1 MADGEPLRPPTVARD
16 AHRNT
21 PSGRSEA
28 PDCRR
33 YRMVRPGIIG
43 RRYRI
48 RRRRRASFTVGGDH
62 SMPATRPTPTA
73 NPNGPRLIRDL
84 LGPAIGREGTKC
96 FSPKCPIVRMAC
108 DSAAGK
114 VGGGLERVPSPKG
127 SAVATP
133 IGDQVVVAPQRG
145 QRKRRCGAPSDRFHS
160 RSGERLTSCVTAH
173 DQITPRWSSCT
184 LGRSPR
190 RCRPGPSPCSC
201 RHSRPSCPW
210 WLRGRRSSRLACS
223 NFTTS

>member
-1 MADGEPLRPPTVARD
+1 MRRSGRALRRLSL
-16 AHRNT
+16 RIR
-21 PSGRSEA
+21 SRSEA
-28 PDCRR
+28 ELSAGSRTSSSRR

-114 VGGGLERVPSPKG
+114 VTGGRLERVPSPKG
-127 SAVATP
+127 SAAATP

-145 QRKRRCGAPSDRFHS
+145 QRKRRCGAPSVRFLS

-184 LGRSPR
+184 PGRSR
-190 RCRPGPSPCSC
+190 RSCRPGPSPCNCLYSRPPRPC
-201 RHSRPSCPW
+201 WSRGRHS
-210 WLRGRRSSRLACS
+210 
-223 NFTTS
+223 